1 MYQRVKPMKPKQ
13 VHKKPSRTLIWVSA
27 LVVAAIVA
35 VAVLVA
41 FSLQPAPTANQGV
54 SYTPVSTPVS
64 TALGIHEPV
73 AKATATTATAV
84 SAFKYPTDPPTSG
97 AYVASAW
104 PTTFNTSSQMSAGL
118 LVHLLALGNV
128 VIAYGPIAPQ
138 QIASMQSFA
147 LTVDQGLS
155 ASVRAKAGEGVF
167 VTPWASLHPGQV
179 ALLAWG
185 RIWQTTDFNQANAT
199 LFADTFLSNQKN
211 TAQQ

>member
-1 MYQRVKPMKPKQ
+1 MYQRVKPMKPKR
-13 VHKKPSRTLIWVSA
+13 VNKKPSRTLLLVSGVVIAA
-27 LVVAAIVA
+27 LVT

-41 FSLQPAPTANQGV
+41 ISLQPAPSANQGV
-54 SYTPVSTPVS
+54 SYKAVSAPVA

-73 AKATATTATAV
+73 SQATATTAKAV
-84 SAFKYPTDPPTSG
+84 SAFKYLTNPPTSG

-104 PTTFNTSSQMSAGL
+104 PTAFNDPSQMPTAL

-147 LTVDQGLS
+147 LTVDQGIS
-155 ASVRAKAGEGVF
+155 ASQRAKVGEGVF
-167 VTPWASLHPGQV
+167 VTPWASLRPGQV

-185 RIWQTTDFNQANAT
+185 RLWQTTDFNQADAT
-199 LFADTFLSNQKN
+199 LFADTFLSNHQN
-211 TAQQ
+211 TAQK